1 MPICARRSLNA
12 SSTGSDPSFGGAD
25 PCKLKKNTGIV
36 IAISVFFHIRRKRYN
51 DLPVGVAF
59 LGAHL
64 SHIFALLQAILCT
77 MPDTGSS
84 VSVLDDGRYE
94 IPKAVKESYRWL
106 LFHNFGID
114 KNIRFL
120 KIKAQFKQPKQCC
133 TEHRGTLT
141 ASQRRMKSLHRIA
154 GRMRNIRN
162 KAGLCR
168 VSYRSHMPGFYFS
181 QNPVC
186 QPFGQQ
192 EVVQSLGREL
202 PQNKN

>member
-120 KIKAQFKQPKQCC
+120 KIKAQFKQPQQCC

-162 KAGLCR
+162 KAGRFLPS
-168 VSYRSHMPGFYFS
+168 VELFS
-181 QNPVC
+181 C
-186 QPFGQQ
+186 ARFLFFSKA
-192 EVVQSLGREL
+192 SLFVPE
-202 PQNKN
+202 Q